1 MNDINDKIDGLI
13 ADNDVLLFMK
23 GTRQQPQCGFSAQV
37 VQVLQQYGA
46 DFQTIDVLSDWDL
59 REGIK
64 TYSNWPTIPQL
75 YVRGKFIGGCDIV
88 MQLHRRG
95 ELATTLEAWTFTNN

>member
-1 MNDINDKIDGLI
+1 MKDVSKKIDRLI
-13 ADNDVLLFMK
+13 TDNNVLLFMK

-37 VQVLQQYGA
+37 VQVLYEYGV
-46 DFQTIDVLSDWDL
+46 DFQEIDVLSDWDL

-64 TYSNWPTIPQL
+64 AYSNWPTIPQL

-95 ELATTLEAWTFTNN
+95 ELATTLEA

>member
-1 MNDINDKIDGLI
+1 MKDISKQIDGLI

-37 VQVLQQYGA
+37 VQVLQEHGI
-46 DFQTIDVLSDWDL
+46 DFQEIDVLSDWDL

-64 TYSNWPTIPQL
+64 AYSNWPTIPQL

-95 ELATTLEAWTFTNN
+95 ELATTLEA

>member
-1 MNDINDKIDGLI
+1 MKDVSKQIDGLI

-37 VQVLQQYGA
+37 VQVLQEHGI
-46 DFQTIDVLSDWDL
+46 DFQEIDVLSDWDL

-64 TYSNWPTIPQL
+64 AYSNWPTIPQL

-95 ELATTLEAWTFTNN
+95 ELATTLEA

>member
-13 ADNDVLLFMK
+13 TDNDVLLFMK

-95 ELATTLEAWTFTNN
+95 ELATTLEA

>member
-23 GTRQQPQCGFSAQV
+23 GTQQQPQCGFSAQV

-88 MQLHRRG
+88 MQLHLRG
-95 ELATTLEAWTFTNN
+95 ELATTLEA